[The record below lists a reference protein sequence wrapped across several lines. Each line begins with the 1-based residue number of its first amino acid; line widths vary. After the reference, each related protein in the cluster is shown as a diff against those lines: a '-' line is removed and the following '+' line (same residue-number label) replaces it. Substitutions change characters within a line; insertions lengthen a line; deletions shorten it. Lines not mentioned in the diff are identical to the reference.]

1 MPETYVLNGKGEIVF
16 KHVGPISPES
26 MQTRLMPAIARAQ
39 AAAAQPAPAPT
50 AN

>member
-26 MQTRLMPAIARAQ
+26 MQAKLIPAIARAG
-39 AAAAQPAPAPT
+39 APTPPPAP
-50 AN
+50 